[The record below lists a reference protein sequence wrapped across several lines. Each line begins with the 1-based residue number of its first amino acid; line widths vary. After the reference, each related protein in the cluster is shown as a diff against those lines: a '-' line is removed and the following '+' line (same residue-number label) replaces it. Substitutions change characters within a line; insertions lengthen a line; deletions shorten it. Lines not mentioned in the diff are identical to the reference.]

1 MNYQHEDDT
10 MLHTSS
16 YSLLQLADARAERWF
31 RIAMVGWAVAIC
43 VGFALGWMVANW
55 P

>member
-1 MNYQHEDDT
+1 MNQYEQDRPYQF
-10 MLHTSS
+10 
-16 YSLLQLADARAERWF
+16 SLLQLADARAERWF

-43 VGFALGWMVANW
+43 ATGLLGWLLAIW